1 MTRFGLQL
9 VPTNHCLSTPGR
21 AGFRISPYLQE
32 LGCYVGQQAP
42 FDEASLLL
50 KRLAG
55 VDLSDKQ
62 IERLCHYHG
71 QLLDDELYKDTVSGP
86 EDTLY
91 YVELDGSMVLTRQQA
106 HSEAGW
112 KEIKL
117 ARIFKADDVLAIK
130 QRTTIRHSD
139 YIAHLGD
146 HQQFTQRV
154 SARIGAKRKVI
165 GLGDG
170 ARWIWDYFLDHYPDA
185 VQILD
190 IYHVLEKLGGW
201 ARLVWGDTPACCQ
214 WLSQQQAYLESD
226 QVKEVIEAVKA
237 ERCLGESARQQRILL
252 TYFTN
257 NESRM
262 QYGTYLQAGYLIGS
276 GAIEAA
282 NREVI
287 QRRLKLSG
295 QRWTSVGL
303 EQVANLRVAYKSGR
317 ENLIRAHFKRAA

>member
-9 VPTNHCLSTPGR
+9 VPVNHPLATPGR
-21 AGFRISPYLQE
+21 KGFRISPYLQE

-50 KRLAG
+50 NRLAG

-71 QLLDDELYKDTVSGP
+71 QLLEDELYEDTVSAP
-86 EDTLY
+86 DETLY
-91 YVELDGSMVLTRQQA
+91 YVEMDGSMVLTRQQE
-106 HSEAGW
+106 HSEGGW

-117 ARIFKADDVLAIK
+117 ARIFKASDVLAIK
-130 QRTTIRHSD
+130 QRTTIRQSD
-139 YIAHLGD
+139 YVAHLGD
-146 HQQFTQRV
+146 HRQFTQRV
-154 SARIGAKRKVI
+154 SARIGARRNLI

-170 ARWIWDYFLDHYPDA
+170 APWIWGYLSEHYPDA

-190 IYHVLEKLGGW
+190 IYHVLEKLGVW
-201 ARLVWGDTPACCQ
+201 ARLVWGKGPTCSE
-214 WLSQQQAYLESD
+214 WLIHQQAHLESNR
-226 QVKEVIEAVKA
+226 VKEVMEAVQA
-237 ERCLGESARQQRILL
+237 ERCLGESARQQHTLL
-252 TYFTN
+252 TYLTN

-295 QRWTSVGL
+295 QRWTPEGL
-303 EQVANLRVAYKSGR
+303 EQVASLRVAYKSGR
-317 ENLIRAHFKRAA
+317 ESLIRAHFKMAA